1 MLYIVAVWLSKA
13 STACLLLRLSPKRHH
28 ILASKIDTAIVAVT
42 AVASVLTVA
51 LRCNLSH
58 PWLNITSHH
67 GQCAG
72 LVSLIPQRQPPPNL
86 TVSF

>member
-13 STACLLLRLSPKRHH
+13 STAFLLLRLSPNRHH
-28 ILASKIDTAIVAVT
+28 ILASKIVAVITAVT
-42 AVASVLTVA
+42 AVASVLAVA

-58 PWLNITSHH
+58 PWLNINSHQ

-72 LVSLIPQRQPPPNL
+72 LVSVHPPGASPHG
-86 TVSF
+86 T